1 MKLLVANRFGLLSV
15 FCAFFLGACD
25 QRTEDDIITGA
36 AGLTTPSAV
45 QAAIGS
51 ADSIS
56 SLGNTEIWKYGTAS
70 HDVCFIVAGDT
81 IMQFSCV
88 E

>member
-1 MKLLVANRFGLLSV
+1 MKFLVAHRFGLFSV
-15 FCAFFLGACD
+15 FCVLFTSACD
-25 QRTEDDIITGA
+25 QRTEEDIITGA

-51 ADSIS
+51 ADNVS
-56 SLGNTEIWKYGTAS
+56 SLGNTEIWKYGTS
-70 HDVCFIVAGDT
+70 SRDICFIVAGDT
-81 IMQFSCV
+81 IMQFSCA